1 MTIHQVILYFLVYS
15 FLGWIYETIFVSLRE
30 REWSNR
36 GFLMGPICPI
46 YGVGAIAAVLI
57 CSDISIPMTFILCML
72 GSAVMEYT
80 TAYVL
85 DKLFHASWW
94 DYSNMPFNVNGYICL
109 PASLLFGAAGV
120 LISKIIHPVI
130 SVPIAYIPET
140 AQEAVAFL
148 LVAICSADLTL
159 TVSSLSDFA
168 VRIKE
173 FESKVNNAIS
183 NKYDELENT
192 VSDKLATVKRHT
204 MLTDKTRE
212 SIIEREIKKADLR
225 LSRIQMNALQGIRR
239 FKKEEL
245 YAGNIGKI
253 HAMLLKISS
262 KRKK

>member
-1 MTIHQVILYFLVYS
+1 
-15 FLGWIYETIFVSLRE
+15 
-30 REWSNR
+30 
-36 GFLMGPICPI
+36 
-46 YGVGAIAAVLI
+46 
-57 CSDISIPMTFILCML
+57 
-72 GSAVMEYT
+72 
-80 TAYVL
+80 
-85 DKLFHASWW
+85 HASWW

-109 PASLLFGAAGV
+109 PASLMFGAAGV
-120 LISKIIHPVI
+120 LISKILHPII
-130 SVPIAYIPET
+130 SVPMAYIPEP
-140 AQEAVAFL
+140 AQEAAAFL
-148 LVAICSADLTL
+148 LVAVCASDLTL

-173 FESKVNNAIS
+173 FESRVNNAIS

-204 MLTDKTRE
+204 MITDKTRE

-245 YAGNIGKI
+245 YEGNLGKI
-253 HAMLLKISS
+253 HALLLKISS